1 MHNMVYRLLEE
12 LDKLAMELEHEKTIN
27 KRLERQM
34 EYLITQLE
42 VYQANKVTKFDPYI

>member
-1 MHNMVYRLLEE
+1 MENMVYRLLDE
-12 LDKLAMELEHEKTIN
+12 LDKLAQELAHEKRIN

-34 EYLITQLE
+34 EYLMTQLE